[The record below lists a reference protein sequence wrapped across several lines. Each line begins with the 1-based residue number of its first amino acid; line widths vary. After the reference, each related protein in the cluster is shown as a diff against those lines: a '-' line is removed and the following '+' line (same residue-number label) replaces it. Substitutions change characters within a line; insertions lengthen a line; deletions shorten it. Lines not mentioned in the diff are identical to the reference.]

1 MRRKLENRSE
11 MQKRIDRRDRSL
23 DDRLK
28 RMELVVADM
37 KVVCEISKRL
47 RAAGTREG
55 VEEIHLAIRH
65 ASEAGVQEH
74 AQQYA
79 VLENNLNEC
88 QSAADELGNRL
99 AAARKNATVFRT
111 VADHTRKGGA
121 AKRHLVRGERVAKQ
135 DAEFLDGAVQ
145 RQCAMTEAA
154 KRSRERQ
161 RQSLQNTIL
170 NAAPFLQVAV
180 RGQSTR
186 AGEVRGNYGPTAA
199 SGERYR
205 QQLSKITG
213 TREAR
218 TQRSLE
224 SEIPPE
230 ELERLQGIRPTP
242 KEETEPEQQEE
253 KYVTRPKPYDIGP
266 KEYIV
271 RGPYQQGRAGE

>member
-1 MRRKLENRSE
+1 MRKNLESRGE
-11 MQKRIDRRDRSL
+11 IQKDTDRRGRSL

-28 RMELVVADM
+28 RMRLVVAET
-37 KVVCEISKRL
+37 KVVCEMSNRL

-55 VEEIHLAIRH
+55 VEEIHRAIRH

-79 VLENNLNEC
+79 VLEKNLNEC
-88 QSAADELGNRL
+88 QTAADELGSRL
-99 AAARKNATVFRT
+99 AAARKDTTVLRT
-111 VADHTRKGGA
+111 VADRTRKVGTA
-121 AKRHLVRGERVAKQ
+121 RRHLVQGERVAKQ

-170 NAAPFLQVAV
+170 NAAPFLRVVV
-180 RGQSTR
+180 RGQSTH

-230 ELERLQGIRPTP
+230 ELERLQGIRPIP

-253 KYVTRPKPYDIGP
+253 KYVTKPKPYDIGP

-271 RGPYQQGRAGE
+271 RAPYQQ